1 MGGMKVSELDFL
13 RLLPAFMRD
22 DEAAIALSKAMNK
35 LISEPGSRIPSIR
48 TWDEID
54 NMSEA
59 ELDELAWELDVDWY
73 DSTGMSLEE
82 KRETLKLAQQI
93 KRKRGTKW
101 AVERLISAY
110 FGEGYVMEWYEMY
123 GTPYTFVALT
133 TNTHTDAHNFEKFV
147 EAVKAAKNARSH
159 LAGVFYFWQQGPD
172 PGVEYTLSSKLH
184 RYNFV
189 KCGTRPR
196 IATVGFIVKQ
206 SIETEPEEKLHLYGF
221 PRSGTIICGTYP
233 RPGTLGA
240 AAKNEIA
247 VEGSAEPIRYDFD
260 RMAGT
265 YPQPGTLGAVVKQ
278 SIEAAPETDPQLYG
292 FTGAGTTTCGTYP
305 RPGTLGR
312 VLQNPIG
319 SELETEFTGY
329 GYKGA
334 GSLACGT
341 YPRILSVGA
350 GIAKRVA
357 AAAGL
362 FCGAYDFVKCG
373 TRGAGTKGAV
383 ITNKAAAA
391 ANLACG
397 AYDFVRCGTRGAGTK
412 GAAITNKAAT
422 AAGLTSAAYSFVRCG
437 TRRCGE

>member
-54 NMSEA
+54 RMSEA

-73 DSTGMSLEE
+73 DSGMSLRE

-101 AVERLISAY
+101 AIERLISAY

-172 PGVEYTLSSKLH
+172 PGIEYALDSKLH
-184 RYNFV
+184 RYEFV
-189 KCGTRPR
+189 KCGTRPK
-196 IATVGFIVKQ
+196 IATVGFIVKP
-206 SIETEPEEKLHLYGF
+206 SIELDPEARLLLYGF
-221 PRSGTIICGTYP
+221 THAGTIKCGTYP
-233 RPGTLGA
+233 RPGTLGTA
-240 AAKNEIA
+240 GKHKIA
-247 VEGSAEPIRYDFD
+247 TAGTAGAIRYNFN
-260 RMAGT
+260 RQAGT
-265 YPQPGTLGAVVKQ
+265 YPRPVTLGVVEGRHIK
-278 SIEAAPETDPQLYG
+278 AAPETVPQLYD
-292 FTGAGTTTCGTYP
+292 FTSAGTITCGTYP

-319 SELETEFTGY
+319 SNLEAKFTGY
-329 GYKGA
+329 GYEKA
-334 GSLACGT
+334 GSHTCGT
-341 YPRILSVGA
+341 YPRRLALGVVLA
-350 GIAKRVA
+350 GNA
-357 AAAGL
+357 ATAARL
-362 FCGAYDFVKCG
+362 LCGAYDFVKCG
-373 TRGAGTKGAV
+373 TK
-383 ITNKAAAA
+383 
-391 ANLACG
+391 
-397 AYDFVRCGTRGAGTK
+397 GAGTK

-422 AAGLTSAAYSFVRCG
+422 AASLACVAYSFVKCG

>member
-1 MGGMKVSELDFL
+1 MGGMKVSELEFV

-22 DEAAIALSKAMNK
+22 DEAAIALSKAMNR
-35 LISEPGSRIPSIR
+35 LIGEPSKRLKTLR
-48 TWDEID
+48 VWDNID
-54 NMSEA
+54 NLNEA
-59 ELDELAWELDVDWY
+59 ECDELAWELDVDWY

-82 KRETLKLAQQI
+82 KRATLKIAQQI

-110 FGEGYVMEWYEMY
+110 FGEGYIMEWYEMY

-133 TNTHTDAHNFEKFV
+133 TNAHITAQNYEKFV
-147 EAVKAAKNARSH
+147 EAVKAAKNVRSH
-159 LAGVFYFWQQGPD
+159 LAGIFYFWQQGPD
-172 PGVEYTLSSKLH
+172 PGVEYALDSSLH

-221 PRSGTIICGTYP
+221 PRSGTIICGTHP

-247 VEGSAEPIRYDFD
+247 AEGSADHIRYNFN
-260 RMAGT
+260 RRAGT
-265 YPQPGTLGAVVKQ
+265 YPRPGILGAVVKPG
-278 SIEAAPETDPQLYG
+278 IEATPETDPQLYG
-292 FTGAGTTTCGTYP
+292 FTGAGTITCGTYP
-305 RPGTLGR
+305 RPGTLGHT
-312 VLQNPIG
+312 LQKPIG
-319 SELETEFTGY
+319 SNLETELTGY

-341 YPRILSVGA
+341 YPRTMAVGA
-350 GIAKRVA
+350 TIAEKA
-357 AAAGL
+357 AAAARL
-362 FCGAYDFVKCG
+362 FCGAYGFIKCG
-373 TRGAGTKGAV
+373 TRGTGTKGA
-383 ITNKAAAA
+383 T
-391 ANLACG
+391 
-397 AYDFVRCGTRGAGTK
+397 
-412 GAAITNKAAT
+412 ITNKAAT
-422 AAGLTSAAYSFVRCG
+422 AAGLTCAAYSFVRCG

>member
-1 MGGMKVSELDFL
+1 MGGMKVSELEFV

-22 DEAAIALSKAMNK
+22 DEAAIALSKAMNR
-35 LISEPGSRIPSIR
+35 LIGEPSKRLKTLR
-48 TWDEID
+48 VWDNID
-54 NMSEA
+54 NLNEA
-59 ELDELAWELDVDWY
+59 ECDELAWELDVDWY

-82 KRETLKLAQQI
+82 KRATLKIAQQI

-110 FGEGYVMEWYEMY
+110 FGEGYIMEWYEMY

-133 TNTHTDAHNFEKFV
+133 TNAHITAQNYEKFV
-147 EAVKAAKNARSH
+147 EAVKAAKNVRSH
-159 LAGVFYFWQQGPD
+159 LAGIFYFWQQGPD
-172 PGVEYTLSSKLH
+172 PGVEYALGSSLH

-221 PRSGTIICGTYP
+221 PRSGTIICGTHP

-247 VEGSAEPIRYDFD
+247 VEGSADHIRYNFN
-260 RMAGT
+260 RRAGT
-265 YPQPGTLGAVVKQ
+265 YPRPGILGAVIKPG
-278 SIEAAPETDPQLYG
+278 IEATPETDPQLYG

-305 RPGTLGR
+305 RPGTLGHT
-312 VLQNPIG
+312 LQKPIG
-319 SELETEFTGY
+319 SNLETELTGY

-341 YPRILSVGA
+341 YPRTMAVGA
-350 GIAKRVA
+350 TIAEKA
-357 AAAGL
+357 AAAARL
-362 FCGAYDFVKCG
+362 FCGAYGFIKCG
-373 TRGAGTKGAV
+373 TRGTGTKGA
-383 ITNKAAAA
+383 T
-391 ANLACG
+391 
-397 AYDFVRCGTRGAGTK
+397 
-412 GAAITNKAAT
+412 ITNKAAT
-422 AAGLTSAAYSFVRCG
+422 AAGLTCAAYSFVRCG

>member
-1 MGGMKVSELDFL
+1 MGGMKVSELEFV

-22 DEAAIALSKAMNK
+22 DEAAIALSKAMNR
-35 LISEPGSRIPSIR
+35 LIGEPSKRLKTLR
-48 TWDEID
+48 VWDNID
-54 NMSEA
+54 NLNEA
-59 ELDELAWELDVDWY
+59 ECDELAWELDVDWY

-82 KRETLKLAQQI
+82 KRATLKIAQQI

-110 FGEGYVMEWYEMY
+110 FGEGYIMEWYEMY

-133 TNTHTDAHNFEKFV
+133 TNAHITAQNYEKFV
-147 EAVKAAKNARSH
+147 EAVKAAKNVRSH
-159 LAGVFYFWQQGPD
+159 LAGIFYFWQQGPD
-172 PGVEYTLSSKLH
+172 PGVEYALDSSLH

-221 PRSGTIICGTYP
+221 TSAGTITCGTYP

-240 AAKNEIA
+240 VI
-247 VEGSAEPIRYDFD
+247 
-260 RMAGT
+260 
-265 YPQPGTLGAVVKQ
+265 KQ
-278 SIEAAPETDPQLYG
+278 SIEATQETDPRLYG
-292 FTGAGTTTCGTYP
+292 FTSAGTIICGTHP
-305 RPGTLGR
+305 RPGTLGQ

-319 SELETEFTGY
+319 SSLETELTSY
-329 GYKGA
+329 EHKGA

-341 YPRILSVGA
+341 YPRIMTAGA
-350 GIAKRVA
+350 TMANKA
-357 AAAGL
+357 AAAARL

-373 TRGAGTKGAV
+373 TRGAGTRGAV
-383 ITNKAAAA
+383 
-391 ANLACG
+391 
-397 AYDFVRCGTRGAGTK
+397 
-412 GAAITNKAAT
+412 ITNKAAT

>member
-1 MGGMKVSELDFL
+1 MGGMKVSELEFL

-22 DEAAIALSKAMNK
+22 DEAAIALSKAMNR
-35 LISEPGSRIPSIR
+35 LIGEPSKRLKTLR
-48 TWDEID
+48 VWDNID
-54 NMSEA
+54 NINEA
-59 ELDELAWELDVDWY
+59 ECDELAWELDVDWY

-82 KRETLKLAQQI
+82 KRATLKIAQQI

-110 FGEGYVMEWYEMY
+110 FGEGYIMEWYEMY

-133 TNTHTDAHNFEKFV
+133 TNAHITAQNYEKFV
-147 EAVKAAKNARSH
+147 EAVKAAKNVRSH
-159 LAGVFYFWQQGPD
+159 LAGIFYFWQQGPD
-172 PGVEYTLSSKLH
+172 PGVEYALGSSLH

-221 PRSGTIICGTYP
+221 PRSGTIICGTHP

-247 VEGSAEPIRYDFD
+247 VEGSADHIRYNFN
-260 RMAGT
+260 RRAGT
-265 YPQPGTLGAVVKQ
+265 YPRPGILGAVIKPG
-278 SIEAAPETDPQLYG
+278 IEATPETDPQLYG

-305 RPGTLGR
+305 RPGTLGHT
-312 VLQNPIG
+312 LQKPIG
-319 SELETEFTGY
+319 SNLETELTGY

-341 YPRILSVGA
+341 YPRTMAVGA
-350 GIAKRVA
+350 TIAEKA
-357 AAAGL
+357 AAAARL
-362 FCGAYDFVKCG
+362 FCGAYGFIKCG
-373 TRGAGTKGAV
+373 TRGTGTKGA
-383 ITNKAAAA
+383 T
-391 ANLACG
+391 
-397 AYDFVRCGTRGAGTK
+397 
-412 GAAITNKAAT
+412 ITNKAAT
-422 AAGLTSAAYSFVRCG
+422 AAGLTCAAYSFVRCG

>member
-1 MGGMKVSELDFL
+1 MGGMKVSELEFV

-22 DEAAIALSKAMNK
+22 DEAAIALSKAMNR
-35 LISEPGSRIPSIR
+35 LIGEPSKRLKTLR
-48 TWDEID
+48 VWDNID
-54 NMSEA
+54 NLNEA
-59 ELDELAWELDVDWY
+59 ECDELAWELDVDWY

-82 KRETLKLAQQI
+82 KRATLKIAQQI

-133 TNTHTDAHNFEKFV
+133 TNAHITAQNYEKFV
-147 EAVKAAKNARSH
+147 EAVKAAKNVRSH
-159 LAGVFYFWQQGPD
+159 LAGIFYFWQQGPD
-172 PGVEYTLSSKLH
+172 PGVEYALDSSLH

-221 PRSGTIICGTYP
+221 PRSGTIICGTHP

-247 VEGSAEPIRYDFD
+247 AEGSADHIRYNFN
-260 RMAGT
+260 RRAGT
-265 YPQPGTLGAVVKQ
+265 YPRPGILGAVVKPG
-278 SIEAAPETDPQLYG
+278 IEATPETDPQLYG

-305 RPGTLGR
+305 RPGTLGHT
-312 VLQNPIG
+312 LQKPIG
-319 SELETEFTGY
+319 SNLETELTGY

-341 YPRILSVGA
+341 YPRTMAVGA
-350 GIAKRVA
+350 TIAEKA
-357 AAAGL
+357 AAAARL
-362 FCGAYDFVKCG
+362 FCGAYGFIKCG
-373 TRGAGTKGAV
+373 TRGTGTKGA
-383 ITNKAAAA
+383 T
-391 ANLACG
+391 
-397 AYDFVRCGTRGAGTK
+397 
-412 GAAITNKAAT
+412 ITNKAAT
-422 AAGLTSAAYSFVRCG
+422 AAGLTCAAYSFVRCG

>member
-1 MGGMKVSELDFL
+1 MGGMKVSELEFV

-22 DEAAIALSKAMNK
+22 DEAAIALSKAMNR
-35 LISEPGSRIPSIR
+35 LIGEPSKRLKTLR
-48 TWDEID
+48 VWDNID
-54 NMSEA
+54 NLNEA
-59 ELDELAWELDVDWY
+59 ECDELAWELDVDWY

-82 KRETLKLAQQI
+82 KRATLKIAQQI

-110 FGEGYVMEWYEMY
+110 FGEGYIMEWYEMY

-133 TNTHTDAHNFEKFV
+133 TNAHITAQNYEKFV
-147 EAVKAAKNARSH
+147 EAVKAAKNVRSH
-159 LAGVFYFWQQGPD
+159 LAGIFYFWQQGPD
-172 PGVEYTLSSKLH
+172 PGVEYALDSSLH

-221 PRSGTIICGTYP
+221 PRSGTIICGTHP

-247 VEGSAEPIRYDFD
+247 AEGSADHIRYNFN
-260 RMAGT
+260 RRAGT
-265 YPQPGTLGAVVKQ
+265 YPRPGILGAVVKPG
-278 SIEAAPETDPQLYG
+278 IEATPETDPQLYG

-305 RPGTLGR
+305 RPGTLGHT
-312 VLQNPIG
+312 LQKPIG
-319 SELETEFTGY
+319 SNLETELTGY

-341 YPRILSVGA
+341 YPRTMAVGA
-350 GIAKRVA
+350 TIAEKA
-357 AAAGL
+357 AAAARL
-362 FCGAYDFVKCG
+362 FCGAYGFIKCG
-373 TRGAGTKGAV
+373 TRGTGTKGAV
-383 ITNKAAAA
+383 ITNKAAT
-391 ANLACG
+391 
-397 AYDFVRCGTRGAGTK
+397 V
-412 GAAITNKAAT
+412 
-422 AAGLTSAAYSFVRCG
+422 AGLTCAAYSFVRCG

>member
-172 PGVEYTLSSKLH
+172 PGIEYALDTKLH
-184 RYNFV
+184 RYEFV

-196 IATVGFIVKQ
+196 IATVGFIVKP
-206 SIETEPEEKLHLYGF
+206 SIELDPEARLLF
-221 PRSGTIICGTYP
+221 
-233 RPGTLGA
+233 
-240 AAKNEIA
+240 
-247 VEGSAEPIRYDFD
+247 
-260 RMAGT
+260 
-265 YPQPGTLGAVVKQ
+265 
-278 SIEAAPETDPQLYG
+278 YG
-292 FTGAGTTTCGTYP
+292 FTHAGTITCGTYP

-319 SELETEFTGY
+319 SNLEAKFTGY
-329 GYKGA
+329 GYEKA
-334 GSLACGT
+334 GSHTCGT
-341 YPRILSVGA
+341 YPRRLALGVVLA
-350 GIAKRVA
+350 GNA
-357 AAAGL
+357 ATAARL
-362 FCGAYDFVKCG
+362 LCGAYDFVKCG
-373 TRGAGTKGAV
+373 TK
-383 ITNKAAAA
+383 
-391 ANLACG
+391 
-397 AYDFVRCGTRGAGTK
+397 GAGTK

-422 AAGLTSAAYSFVRCG
+422 AASLACVAYSFVKCG